1 MKKSDLPDWDYK
13 MKFLT
18 IIDTNVIVSAFLSR
32 HNDSATV
39 LFLDYLF
46 KGTITPI
53 YNDEILNEY
62 STVLTRSKFKIAKEK
77 IDAVLTEIKTKGIH
91 SERVNSGETLPDAK
105 DLVFYE
111 VALSKEDSFLITGN
125 LKHFPKKPFVVSP
138 AEMMEIIN
146 AAMLGS
152 GKILSEPRA
161 MYGRGVYGNW

>member
-39 LFLDYLF
+39 LFLDCLF

-91 SERVNSGETLPDAK
+91 SERINSGETLPDDK
-105 DLVFYE
+105 GLVFYE
-111 VALSKEDSFLITGN
+111 VALSKEDSFLVTGN
-125 LKHFPKKPFVVSP
+125 LKHFPKKPFIVSP
-138 AEMMEIIN
+138 AEMVEIIEATLPGN
-146 AAMLGS
+146 
-152 GKILSEPRA
+152 KNILSEAGRR
-161 MYGRGVYGNW
+161 YGK

>member
-1 MKKSDLPDWDYK
+1 MKKSDSPDWDNN

-32 HNDSATV
+32 YNDSATV
-39 LFLDYLF
+39 LLLDYLF
-46 KGTITPI
+46 KGAIIPV

-111 VALSKEDSFLITGN
+111 VALSKEDSFLVTGN

-146 AAMLGS
+146 AAMCG
-152 GKILSEPRA
+152 GGRILSEPRA

>member
-1 MKKSDLPDWDYK
+1 
-13 MKFLT
+13 
-18 IIDTNVIVSAFLSR
+18 
-32 HNDSATV
+32 
-39 LFLDYLF
+39 LF

-111 VALSKEDSFLITGN
+111 VALSKEDSFLVTGN

-138 AEMMEIIN
+138 AEMMEIIH
-146 AAMLGS
+146 AAMFGG
-152 GKILSEPRA
+152 GKILNEPGA

>member
-1 MKKSDLPDWDYK
+1 MKKSDLPDWDNS

-18 IIDTNVIVSAFLSR
+18 ILDTNVIVSAFLSR

-39 LFLDYLF
+39 LLLDCLF
-46 KGTITPI
+46 KGTITPV

-91 SERVNSGETLPDAK
+91 SERVNSGETLADAK

-111 VALSKEDSFLITGN
+111 VALSKEDSFLVTGN
-125 LKHFPKKPFVVSP
+125 LKHFPRKPFIVSP
-138 AEMMEIIN
+138 AEMVEIIRE
-146 AAMLGS
+146 MQIPKFGL
-152 GKILSEPRA
+152 LSEPDAR
-161 MYGRGVYGNW
+161 YGEK

>member
-39 LFLDYLF
+39 LFLDCLF

-91 SERVNSGETLPDAK
+91 SERVNSGETLTGAK

-111 VALSKEDSFLITGN
+111 VALSKEDSFLVTGN

-146 AAMLGS
+146 AVMLCG

>member
-1 MKKSDLPDWDYK
+1 MKKSDSPDWDNN

-32 HNDSATV
+32 YNDSATV
-39 LFLDYLF
+39 LLLDCLF
-46 KGTITPI
+46 KGAIIPV

-91 SERVNSGETLPDAK
+91 SERVNSGEILPDAK
-105 DLVFYE
+105 DAVFYE
-111 VALSKEDSFLITGN
+111 VALSKEDSYLVTGN

-138 AEMMEIIN
+138 AEMLQIIRE
-146 AAMLGS
+146 MQVPKS
-152 GKILSEPRA
+152 GLLSEPVAR
-161 MYGRGVYGNW
+161 YEKE

>member
-39 LFLDYLF
+39 LFLDCLF

-91 SERVNSGETLPDAK
+91 SERVNSGETLTGAK

-111 VALSKEDSFLITGN
+111 VALSKEDSFLVTGN

-138 AEMMEIIN
+138 AEMMEIIH
-146 AAMLGS
+146 AAMFGG
-152 GKILSEPRA
+152 GKILSETRA

>member
-1 MKKSDLPDWDYK
+1 MKKSDLPDWDNK

-39 LFLDYLF
+39 LFLDCLF

-111 VALSKEDSFLITGN
+111 VALSKEDSFLVTGN

-146 AAMLGS
+146 AVMLGG

>member
-39 LFLDYLF
+39 LFLDCLF
-46 KGTITPI
+46 KGAITPI

-111 VALSKEDSFLITGN
+111 VALSKEDSFLVTGN

-138 AEMMEIIN
+138 AEMMEIIH
-146 AAMLGS
+146 AAMFG
-152 GKILSEPRA
+152 GGRILSEPRA